1 MSERR
6 GRTAAEQAAKAAANR
21 TAGRRKKP
29 AAKPG
34 GKSSSPAAA
43 KAAPGAVGNESA
55 EPRRPRSPLAAPDAE
70 SQPQDRGLR
79 RAIFLAELAEA
90 KELRKRVAPRRA
102 RAAELHARLLRTF
115 RY

>member
-6 GRTAAEQAAKAAANR
+6 TTRAAEEAARTAAAKR
-21 TAGRRKKP
+21 TAARRKP
-29 AAKPG
+29 AAKAGAKPAPG
-34 GKSSSPAAA
+34 PSAKSPAS
-43 KAAPGAVGNESA
+43 AVEA
-55 EPRRPRSPLAAPDAE
+55 EEPQLRSPLQPPSPDLGR
-70 SQPQDRGLR
+70 PQDRGLR
-79 RAIFLAELAEA
+79 RAMFLAELAEA